1 MDKLLV
7 LEEILKAL
15 ALAAQQ
21 ARNAAH
27 QAHETATHAENVA
40 ENRYDTL
47 GLEAAYLAHGQSL
60 RVIECEVDIDAFQAL
75 NHDPW
80 PADQPIHIGALVCLI
95 DDQKNQRWLFLGP
108 RAGGL
113 KLQVGGQEIVLIT
126 PSAPLGKALLG
137 CLLNAEITLSI
148 NDQQQ
153 HHEIVGI
160 Y

>member
-7 LEEILKAL
+7 LEGILKAL

-21 ARNAAH
+21 ARNAAQ
-27 QAHETATHAENVA
+27 QAHQTATHAENVA
-40 ENRYDTL
+40 ENKYDTL

-60 RVIECEVDIDAFQAL
+60 RVVECGLDIEAFQAMK
-75 NHDPW
+75 HQPW
-80 PADQPIHIGALVCLI
+80 PADQPIHIGALVCLL
-95 DDQKNQRWLFLGP
+95 DDQNNQRWLFLGP

-113 KLQVGGQEIVLIT
+113 KFHVGGREIVLIT

-137 CLLNAEITLSI
+137 CLVNTEITVNI
-148 NDQQQ
+148 NGQHQ
-153 HHEIVGI
+153 HHEIIGI

>member
-60 RVIECEVDIDAFQAL
+60 RVIECGVDIEAFQAL
-75 NHDPW
+75 SHHPW
-80 PADQPIHIGALVCLI
+80 AADQAIHIGALVCLI

-113 KLQVGGQEIVLIT
+113 KLQVGDQEIVLIT

-137 CLLNAEITLSI
+137 CLVNTAITVNI
-148 NDQQQ
+148 NGQQQ
-153 HHEIVGI
+153 HHEIVGV